1 MNYTFILLI
10 AVGVL
15 SIAIFVLIYFIIMQK
30 KRIDKFFKGAKIENI
45 ESILTKQL
53 KKADKQEECIQKI
66 FGDISK
72 LDAITQKSFQ
82 KIEIIRYNPF
92 KDTGGDQS
100 FSIALLD
107 AKNNGFIITSL
118 YTRGDTRVYAKPIKE
133 SASEYTLSEEEKTV
147 LDKAIES

>member
-1 MNYTFILLI
+1 MNNFSILLI
-10 AVGVL
+10 AVGV
-15 SIAIFVLIYFIIMQK
+15 SFIAIFVLIYFIFLQK
-30 KRIDKFFKGAKIENI
+30 KRIDIFFKGAKIENI

-53 KKADKQEECIQKI
+53 KKADKQEGDIKKI
-66 FGDISK
+66 FEEISR
-72 LDAITQKSFQ
+72 LNQIAQISFQ

-118 YTRGDTRVYAKPIKE
+118 YSRGDTRVYAKPVKE
-133 SASEYTLSEEEKTV
+133 GIAEYTLSEEEETV
-147 LDKAIES
+147 LGKAVKS